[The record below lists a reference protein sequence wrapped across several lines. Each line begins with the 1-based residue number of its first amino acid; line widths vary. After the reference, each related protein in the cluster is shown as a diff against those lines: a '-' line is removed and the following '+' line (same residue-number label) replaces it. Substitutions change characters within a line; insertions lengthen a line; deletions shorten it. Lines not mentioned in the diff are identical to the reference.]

1 MKYSFVLIST
11 CIFSIASS
19 FGQSETISTCERDF
33 LVSPRSCCSNYMP
46 VPSSV
51 EADILKETSEESLLD
66 ITDPE
71 LSGLMAQPNP
81 TKGMISVIVPSNMIG
96 LNIQVHD
103 MMGRVVGNPILIE
116 STSQE
121 LTIEGENGVYLIT
134 IVTEKEILTERIL
147 LDKN

>member
-1 MKYSFVLIST
+1 MKFSFVLIST
-11 CIFSIASS
+11 FFLIIGSS
-19 FGQSETISTCERDF
+19 FGQTETISSKDIKQIPSFSC
-33 LVSPRSCCSNYMP
+33 VSDR
-46 VPSSV
+46 VPTVSSV
-51 EADILKETSEESLLD
+51 DIDVIKEETEESLLD

-103 MMGRVVGNPILIE
+103 MMGRVVGNPMLIE
-116 STSQE
+116 STTQE